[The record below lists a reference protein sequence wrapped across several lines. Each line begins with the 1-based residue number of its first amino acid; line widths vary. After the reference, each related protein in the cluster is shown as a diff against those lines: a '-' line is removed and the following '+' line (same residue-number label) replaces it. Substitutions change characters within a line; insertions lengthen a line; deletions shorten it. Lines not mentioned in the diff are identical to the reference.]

1 MAYTFLL
8 SDFFYV
14 VSYLVSCVT
23 LHHHSEGLG
32 SEKLLKKELKL
43 YGSWGWQGEGNI
55 CKIWLTLPKVHR
67 KIIVK
72 MLVFSF
78 PLKRNHV

>member
-1 MAYTFLL
+1 MDFTFLL
-8 SDFFYV
+8 SEFFYV

-32 SEKLLKKELKL
+32 SEKLFKKELKL
-43 YGSWGWQGEGNI
+43 YGSWEWQGEGNI

-67 KIIVK
+67 KIIAK